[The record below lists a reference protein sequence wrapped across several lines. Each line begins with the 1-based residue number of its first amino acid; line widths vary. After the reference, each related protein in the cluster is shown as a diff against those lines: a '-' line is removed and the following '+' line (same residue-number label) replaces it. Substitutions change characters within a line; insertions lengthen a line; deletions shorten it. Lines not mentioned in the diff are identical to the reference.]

1 MKPNLAVRNLYVL
14 PCCLLLLNLCTG
26 VISYKFKVIDDPL
39 ERTAAVMGFVL
50 FGGGL
55 VGLVLEPVVQALV
68 GSFQRRSRRGAG
80 LLGEILFLVV
90 LGALVFWLYY
100 RSTILGPQSLLPPDW
115 RN

>member
-1 MKPNLAVRNLYVL
+1 MKPNSVVRNFYVL

-26 VISYKFKVIDDPL
+26 VIGYKFKEIADPL
-39 ERTAAVMGFVL
+39 ERTAAVMGMVL

-55 VGLVLEPVVQALV
+55 VGLVLEPVVHALV

-80 LLGEILFLVV
+80 TLGEILFLIL
-90 LGALVFWLYY
+90 LGVLVFWLYY
-100 RSTILGPQSLLPPDW
+100 RSTILGPQALLLPAW